1 MKNRH
6 LAQVHPVASAQNLR
20 TSVSVFKS
28 NKFYLGQPM
37 NVSKRNLPT
46 RKIVY
51 KKLSSFQNLLS
62 AKDLQKFSAR
72 DLVDFE

>member
-1 MKNRH
+1 MNH
-6 LAQVHPVASAQNLR
+6 HPAQVHPVASVQNLR
-20 TSVSVFKS
+20 ISVSAFKS

-37 NVSKRNLPT
+37 QVSKRNLPT

-51 KKLSSFQNLLS
+51 KKFSSFQILLS
-62 AKDLQKFSAR
+62 EKDKQKFSAR